1 MRPFF
6 KIVCSTSIAT
16 VMGLTAA
23 SAIAQTTTSAEPV
36 RIGFTS
42 ATKTLLGSQML
53 KGAQYAA
60 TQINASGGILGR
72 KVELVVYD
80 TALNPA
86 EGSNVAQ
93 RLVTENKVKFVAG
106 EISST
111 VAFAMTPIFK
121 RADVLFMAGIPKH
134 PDITAKGYDKLFRLN
149 STTAMDAL
157 ALKPILDARYSGKK
171 VALLNENTDFGLDG
185 RKHLQAIFNMP
196 GQIVFDET
204 YDVTQADFSA
214 LVTNMRRSKAD
225 VLCITGTNPEHYG
238 NVIRMAAEIGFK
250 PSICLM
256 PGILYPGALKI
267 TGPAAEGA
275 VSADIYVPSLDNP
288 INKTFVEGYKKAQ
301 GDEPDK
307 GVEIG
312 YESIHLLA
320 AGMAAA
326 KTTDDPGKVAV
337 ALKAGTWQTPRGQL
351 HFSKDGQANGVYSQ
365 LIVRGGR
372 IAINN

>member
-1 MRPFF
+1 MTLLYKLAR
-6 KIVCSTSIAT
+6 
-16 VMGLTAA
+16 TAA
-23 SAIAQTTTSAEPV
+23 AVTMALIAGTASAQAASNAEPIK
-36 RIGFTS
+36 IGFTS

-53 KGAQYAA
+53 KGAQYAT
-60 TQINASGGILGR
+60 TQLNAAGGVLGR

-106 EISST
+106 EVSST
-111 VAFAMTPIFK
+111 VAFAMIPTFK
-121 RADVLFMAGIPKH
+121 RAGVLYMAGIPKH
-134 PDITAKGYDKLFRLN
+134 PDVTTKGYDRLFRLN
-149 STTAMDAL
+149 STTEMDAR
-157 ALKPILDARYSGKK
+157 ALKPVLIARFPGKK
-171 VALLNENTDFGLDG
+171 VALFNENTDFGLDG
-185 RKHLQAIFNMP
+185 RKHLKAIFNEP

-204 YDVTQADFSA
+204 YDISQSDFNA
-214 LVTNMRRSKAD
+214 VVTNMRRSKAD

-288 INKTFVEGYKKAQ
+288 VNKAFVEGYKKAH

-307 GVEIG
+307 SVAIG
-312 YESIHLLA
+312 YESITLLA
-320 AGMAAA
+320 AAMIAA
-326 KTTDDPGKVAV
+326 KTAEDPGKVAEV
-337 ALKAGTWQTPRGQL
+337 LKAGTWQTPRGGVRFAQ
-351 HFSKDGQANGVYSQ
+351 DGQANGAYA
-365 LIVRGGR
+365 LLTVRDGR
-372 IAINN
+372 IAVSK

>member
-1 MRPFF
+1 MRPFL
-6 KIVCSTSIAT
+6 KIVCLAATST

-23 SAIAQTTTSAEPV
+23 PVMAQTGVGAEPV
-36 RIGFTS
+36 RVGFTS

-60 TQINASGGILGR
+60 AQINASGGILGR
-72 KVELVVYD
+72 KIELVVYD

-111 VAFAMTPIFK
+111 VAFAMIPIFK
-121 RADVLFMAGIPKH
+121 RANVLFMAGIPKH

-149 STTAMDAL
+149 STTEMDAQ
-157 ALKPILDARYSGKK
+157 ALKPVLEARFSGKK
-171 VALLNENTDFGLDG
+171 VALLDENTDFGLDG
-185 RKHLQAIFNMP
+185 RKHLQAIFNKP
-196 GQIVFDET
+196 GQIAFDET
-204 YDVTQADFSA
+204 YDVTQADFSG
-214 LVTNMRRSKAD
+214 LVANMRRSKAD
-225 VLCITGTNPEHYG
+225 VLCISGTNPEQYG

-275 VSADIYVPSLDNP
+275 MSADIYVPSLDNP
-288 INKTFVEGYKKAQ
+288 INKAFVEGYKKAQ
-301 GDEPDK
+301 GNEPDK
-307 GVEIG
+307 SVAIG
-312 YESIHLLA
+312 YESITLLA
-320 AGMAAA
+320 AGMVAA
-326 KTTDDPGKVAV
+326 KTTDDPGKVAA

-351 HFSKDGQANGVYSQ
+351 HFSKDGQANGAYTQ
-365 LIVRGGR
+365 LIVRDGR